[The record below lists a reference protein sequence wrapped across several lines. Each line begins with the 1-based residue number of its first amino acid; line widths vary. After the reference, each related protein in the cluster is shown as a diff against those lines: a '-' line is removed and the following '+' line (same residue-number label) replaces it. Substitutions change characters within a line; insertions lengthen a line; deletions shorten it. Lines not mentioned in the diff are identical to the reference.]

1 MKRLITALM
10 TAALLYGCTSGRRT
24 VAPVNPEASPEARQ
38 LLEFLYSIRG
48 KYTLAG
54 QHNFISDPRRYD
66 SVVYS
71 VTGKRPVVWG
81 SDFSFNALGGNI
93 ADYHHCGPMNLT
105 SPWGECRIN
114 GLSTET
120 LRQNLVDE
128 IKQRHAEGRIIT
140 LMWHCCFPSECNDC
154 DGASIWTWQN
164 RPSNEV
170 WKELTTEGTRLKTQ
184 WKKQMDTVIP
194 YLEQLRDA
202 GIPILWRPYHEM
214 NGVWFWWC
222 NKPGENGFKKLWIM
236 TYNYFTKVHKLNNL
250 LWVWNTNAP
259 RDKKGDEAGPYAD
272 FYPGPEYVDV
282 LAADVY
288 HRDYKQSHHDDL
300 QALAGDKLLALGEVG
315 QLPDPD
321 SLPQSAQLV
330 LVYGMGLFHQQ
341 PENRQ
346 PPVRDGRPADLR
358 RSPNTDA
365 RRNRLL
371 GRKIPSQIKQPRKR
385 VPDRSGTLPATP
397 RAKPSGGQPVAG
409 SSGSHSRTARPQRFG
424 GHAAEPPPEKNPASQ
439 GGAGNDIGNSDH
451 SLTQKNGAVPLFG
464 YSAVRERRTPDTALR
479 SPNGSASV
487 GEVSPSSV
495 ASIAIGFDR
504 STSPARIRFDRSFTT

>member
-170 WKELTTEGTRLKTQ
+170 WKELTTEGTRLNTQ

-288 HRDYKQSHHDDL
+288 HRDYK
-300 QALAGDKLLALGEVG
+300 
-315 QLPDPD
+315 
-321 SLPQSAQLV
+321 
-330 LVYGMGLFHQQ
+330 
-341 PENRQ
+341 
-346 PPVRDGRPADLR
+346 
-358 RSPNTDA
+358 
-365 RRNRLL
+365 
-371 GRKIPSQIKQPRKR
+371 
-385 VPDRSGTLPATP
+385 
-397 RAKPSGGQPVAG
+397 
-409 SSGSHSRTARPQRFG
+409 
-424 GHAAEPPPEKNPASQ
+424 
-439 GGAGNDIGNSDH
+439 
-451 SLTQKNGAVPLFG
+451 
-464 YSAVRERRTPDTALR
+464 
-479 SPNGSASV
+479 
-487 GEVSPSSV
+487 
-495 ASIAIGFDR
+495 
-504 STSPARIRFDRSFTT
+504 